1 MTTADKDGMYSMK
14 LKAKIRANAHD
25 EAKAMGAVKRALG
38 SLSKGKSK
46 HYVSGQARG
55 NRAFLS
61 MMPSG
66 SSQRS
71 TVVVRFTNSG
81 VVGAWKAHGSYL
93 ARENAQEQGRQGFG
107 FDGDSDTI
115 DIGKTLDDWQNEG
128 DERLWKIIVSPEF
141 GDSLDLRTHTR
152 ELVTM
157 MERDLETPLKWVAVD
172 HYNTDNPHV
181 HLLIRGKDDTG
192 NKLDISRDYLKQ
204 GIRSRSSEIATNQL
218 GYRGDTH
225 DIMARQKQIESSR
238 FTTMDKEMLQGAKK
252 TTDGLVFQLQ
262 PSTLTD
268 HYSRQRR
275 LQTIDRLKVLEGLKL
290 VKYQDNMTWKLSD
303 NLQKSLQDLGTA
315 TAQMKILDRHR
326 PLLTDQNQQ
335 LTRTELKEPG
345 ERVTGIIL
353 GAGIDPEKDK
363 PYLLIEGIDGKAHFI
378 LQSRKMEEGRLQD
391 TLKDKTVVSIEVK
404 QFVNHQKQTITYQ
417 EIKSYGTVN
426 AALTNKALLDKSI
439 LEGLGRQRLPSLEVA
454 NTGFASAFHKAVEQC
469 AEVLGKQGLII
480 RLGGQAFIT
489 SDWTTKYGAFRAE
502 EIRQEPGI
510 TAEVKPWTPSVSIGR
525 IVHSEPSVLVVQD
538 IRGDYC
544 YLYSADNR
552 FTKLEKGAEI
562 MIEAKPNQAGGVTIN
577 TLDMSA
583 LTQEVKQEKLGTL
596 DAMLDKARGAIPQYS
611 PMLEVS
617 ALLQER
623 ATVWKER
630 GVDCKDTGF
639 IQKAQ
644 EWDRKREWDRG
655 MER

>member
-1 MTTADKDGMYSMK
+1 MTNVDKDGMYSMK
-14 LKAKIRANAHD
+14 LKVKMRSNAH
-25 EAKAMGAVKRALG
+25 EGAKAMSAVNRALG
-38 SLSKGKSK
+38 SLAKGKSK
-46 HYVSGQARG
+46 HYVSSQARG

-71 TVVVRFTNSG
+71 TVVARFTNSG

-93 ARENAQEQGRQGFG
+93 ARENAQEQGRRGFG
-107 FDGDSDTI
+107 FDGESGII

-238 FTTMDKEMLQGAKK
+238 FTAMDKEILQGAKQK
-252 TTDGLVFQLQ
+252 ANGLMYTL
-262 PSTLTD
+262 PSSTSTD
-268 HYSRQRR
+268 HYSQQRR
-275 LQTIDRLKVLEGLKL
+275 MQTIDRLKVLEELKL
-290 VKYQDNMTWKLSD
+290 AKYQENMTWKLSD
-303 NLQKSLQDLGTA
+303 NLQKSLQDFGTA

-326 PLLTDQNQQ
+326 PLLTDQNQE

-378 LQSRKMEEGRLQD
+378 LQSRKIEEGRLQD

-404 QFVNHQKQTITYQ
+404 QFVNNQKQTITYQ
-417 EIKSYGTVN
+417 EIKTHGGVN
-426 AALTNKALLDKSI
+426 TALTNKPLLDKSI
-439 LEGLGRQRLPSLEVA
+439 LEGLGRQRLPSLEIA
-454 NTGFASAFHKAVEQC
+454 NTGFASAFHKAMEQR
-469 AEVLGKQGLII
+469 AEALEKQGLIA

-489 SDWTTKYGAFRAE
+489 ADWTTKYGAFRAE
-502 EIRQEPGI
+502 EIRQERGI
-510 TAEVKPWTPSVSIGR
+510 TAEVKPWTPSVSIGK
-525 IVHSEPSVLVVQD
+525 IIHSEPSVLVVQG
-538 IRGDYC
+538 IKGDYC
-544 YLYSADNR
+544 YLYLADNR
-552 FTKLEKGAEI
+552 FSKLEKGADVI
-562 MIEAKPNQAGGVTIN
+562 IEAKPNQAGGVTIN

-596 DAMLDKARGAIPQYS
+596 DTMLDKARGAIPQYS

-617 ALLQER
+617 ALLRER
-623 ATVWKER
+623 ATVWQER
-630 GVDCKDTGF
+630 GIDCKDNGF

-644 EWDRKREWDRG
+644 EWGRKQEWNKG
-655 MER
+655 IER